1 MAKSDRER
9 IEKVDYELNY
19 ILKKFEKRQTIE
31 NREILSDIVDKFKE
45 KNKED
50 KSEFY
55 RQLEKSKEFKKL
67 EDK

>member
-1 MAKSDRER
+1 MAKSDKER

-19 ILKKFEKRQTIE
+19 ILKKFEKRQTIY
-31 NREILSDIVDKFKE
+31 NREILSDIVDKFKD

-50 KSEFY
+50 KAEFY
-55 RQLEKSKEFKKL
+55 KQLQKSKEFKKL